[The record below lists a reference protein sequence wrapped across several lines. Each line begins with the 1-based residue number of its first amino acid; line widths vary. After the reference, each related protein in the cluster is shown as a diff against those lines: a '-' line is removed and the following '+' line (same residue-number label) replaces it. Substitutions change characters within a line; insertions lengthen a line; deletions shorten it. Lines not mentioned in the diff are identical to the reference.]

1 MIGAAAY
8 IEVPRAERLPSLRS
22 LKGWRSVSKTTEQT
36 VLERVAAEESGA
48 FDELTKQFGGL
59 VWTLSRRMCPTRQ
72 DAEDAMQDI
81 FLAVWKSAG
90 RYDPSQGSEATFV
103 ATIARRRLID
113 RLRKTGRR
121 PDTSVLIE
129 GAEPTNA
136 TSVPDR
142 DEAELSEEAKRARAA
157 LKQLSEE
164 QQRVLQLAVFH
175 GLSHEKISTSTGLPL
190 GTVKAHIRRGLIR
203 MREILADQEAA
214 GQKRK
219 DARGGRA
226 DTEVSP

>member
-1 MIGAAAY
+1 MISTAAQLD
-8 IEVPRAERLPSLRS
+8 VPRAARLPSLRS
-22 LKGWRSVSKTTEQT
+22 LKGLRSVSKTVEIS
-36 VLERVAAEESGA
+36 VLERVASEVPGA

-90 RYDPSQGSEATFV
+90 RYDSSQGSEATFV

-129 GAEPTNA
+129 GAEPTG
-136 TSVPDR
+136 VRER

-203 MREILADQEAA
+203 MREILAEQDGSRQD
-214 GQKRK
+214 GT
-219 DARGGRA
+219 DARGGREE
-226 DTEVSP
+226 TEVSP